1 LRQTVTVN
9 GWLTFQINRSRR
21 DPLTFL
27 EANGDS
33 AVSISGI
40 STFSAASSQ
49 TADTQSAFRQ
59 QFNQL
64 TSALQSGSLSDA
76 QQAYSALSQ
85 LQSSGQGPSTT
96 SNSPLAQA
104 LNQIGQNLQNG
115 DLSGAQQALSSLQ
128 QSQGG
133 HHHHH
138 HGGGGSPVAS
148 QTSSSAT
155 VGDTGTSSPST
166 SVDITV

>member
-1 LRQTVTVN
+1 MVGGKLLSVSRDKWRQ
-9 GWLTFQINRSRR
+9 R
-21 DPLTFL
+21 
-27 EANGDS
+27 
-33 AVSISGI
+33 VSISGI
-40 STFSAASSQ
+40 SSLSSASSQ

-64 TSALQSGSLSDA
+64 VGALQSGSLSDA

-85 LQSSGQGPSTT
+85 LQSNGQGPSTT

-115 DLSGAQQALSSLQ
+115 DLSGAQQALASLQ
-128 QSQGG
+128 QSQGS

-138 HGGGGSPVAS
+138 HGGGGSSVTS
-148 QTSSSAT
+148 QTNSSAT
-155 VGDTGTSSPST
+155 VGATDTSSPST
-166 SVDITV
+166 SVDITA